1 MVPETYYIISR
12 SGAPSLQQMK
22 TGYDVMKTMHCKACN
37 YVLVRLVR
45 PFLRFIT
52 HSFCILKVKI
62 DLRHFYYVLMD
73 FEQTEV
79 IGSLSLDLK
88 SLQIAVYHLEGTC
101 LTMNGAASRRT
112 LKRKIEF
119 VLSIESHDAI
129 VFF

>member
-73 FEQTEV
+73 LEQTEV

-88 SLQIAVYHLEGTC
+88 SFTDSCISFRRYMFNNERC
-101 LTMNGAASRRT
+101 SLTAHFEKKN
-112 LKRKIEF
+112 
-119 VLSIESHDAI
+119 
-129 VFF
+129 